1 MLKDLQRVLARAFTS
16 NAPFDVLR
24 DEGASLS
31 EEERAW
37 IAAFVPDAVR
47 LTGFIV
53 RKLRFERIC
62 RGDTRAEAWFERDPA
77 AFVAAFKA
85 YNAELLPT
93 AIFPREEAEAFR
105 AWCVKSG
112 IRELD
117 APGSV

>member
-16 NAPFDVLR
+16 DAPLDVLR
-24 DEGASLS
+24 AEAASLS
-31 EEERAW
+31 PEEQAL
-37 IAAFVPDAVR
+37 IAAFDPDAVR

-62 RGDTRAEAWFERDPA
+62 RGETRAEAWFERDPA
-77 AFVAAFKA
+77 SFVRAFKA
-85 YNAELLPT
+85 YNAEIPPIH
-93 AIFPREEAEAFR
+93 AFPREEAVAFQ

-117 APGSV
+117 TPGSV